1 MGDVQE
7 PGDCLNRLS
16 KHGITT
22 PRWRERLGRVVWYWN
37 DRVLM
42 MRVYSGL
49 GIAMK
54 SKIMGYLP
62 GLLLLAAAACG
73 SPARGQ
79 SPVAGSK
86 KGNLANMSQ
95 TLQLFERGMKNLSS
109 QKYATRQA
117 GSADIRQAIAI
128 LVVRM
133 MQAGGP
139 ERTARVDHLLT
150 YQGDLTRWA
159 RSLLH
164 LPVKKRLALLQWGL
178 APQRLPLVAGVF
190 SHNPQ
195 RRAEVAHPL
204 AKIPGLYADWLLERL
219 LKDSHRLVYIT
230 AMDAVWNRKPTEA
243 MVKTLWRRAVLMG
256 MSPYF
261 QQNRQYFVMFRGQR
275 IMIQDFNQNYWMQL
289 QDGTLA
295 ARVLAHWKPPQLS
308 ILVRQYLAQVCRVPQ
323 MQSVVNQPNGVQAKN
338 FAKLA
343 KGLKRSMV
351 APYLLYLLK
360 RPLTMNMNFNF
371 NNTLAHLSNRTLP
384 LLLLVKMAGLSP
396 ATYHFYKVMPF
407 GGVWGLG
414 TTAQENQGIKKIT
427 VWYAQHGIKPVNFAH
442 PAAAK
447 PRGQVG
453 GGAGGNVGGGGVQNN
468 TPMLKPGA
476 GFLQKLQLLRSQI
489 KNNAPAPKPGV
500 RPEPGP
506 IQVPLLQ
513 GGGPIRMGL
522 KVAPSSAR

>member
-1 MGDVQE
+1 
-7 PGDCLNRLS
+7 
-16 KHGITT
+16 
-22 PRWRERLGRVVWYWN
+22 
-37 DRVLM
+37 
-42 MRVYSGL
+42 
-49 GIAMK
+49 MK
-54 SKIMGYLP
+54 SKIVGYMP
-62 GLLLLAAAACG
+62 GLLLLVAVMTFG

-79 SPVAGSK
+79 GGLAAGSE
-86 KGNLANMSQ
+86 KGRPANLLH
-95 TLQLFERGMKNLSS
+95 TLRLFEQGMKSLSS
-109 QKYATRQA
+109 QKYGTRQA

-139 ERTARVDHLLT
+139 ERKARVDHLLE

-159 RSLLH
+159 RSLVH
-164 LPVKKRLALLQWGL
+164 LPIKKRLAMLQWGL
-178 APQRLPLVAGVF
+178 KPKLLPLVAGAY
-190 SHNPQ
+190 SHNMQ

-295 ARVLAHWKPPQLS
+295 ARVLAHWKPPQLTV
-308 ILVRQYLAQVCRVPQ
+308 LVHHYLEQVCRVPQ
-323 MQSVVNQPNGVQAKN
+323 MQSVVSQPNGMQAKN

-343 KGLKRSMV
+343 EGLKRSVV

-360 RPLTMNMNFNF
+360 RPMTINMNFNF
-371 NNTLAHLSNRTLP
+371 NNTMAHLSNRTLP
-384 LLLLVKMAGLSP
+384 LLMLVKMAGLSP
-396 ATYHFYKVMPF
+396 AKYNFSKIIPF

-414 TTAQENQGIKKIT
+414 TIAQENEDIKKIT
-427 VWYAQHGIKPVNFAH
+427 AWYTKHGINPVKLRVAPALKPGA
-442 PAAAK
+442 
-447 PRGQVG
+447 RVG
-453 GGAGGNVGGGGVQNN
+453 GGAGGNAGGGGV
-468 TPMLKPGA
+468 
-476 GFLQKLQLLRSQI
+476 
-489 KNNAPAPKPGV
+489 PKIV
-500 RPEPGP
+500 
-506 IQVPLLQ
+506 Q
-513 GGGPIRMGL
+513 
-522 KVAPSSAR
+522 

>member
-1 MGDVQE
+1 
-7 PGDCLNRLS
+7 
-16 KHGITT
+16 
-22 PRWRERLGRVVWYWN
+22 
-37 DRVLM
+37 
-42 MRVYSGL
+42 
-49 GIAMK
+49 MK
-54 SKIMGYLP
+54 PKNLKYLP
-62 GLLLLAAAACG
+62 GLLWVATLIVS

-79 SPVAGSK
+79 SPVAGGN

-117 GSADIRQAIAI
+117 GSADLRQALAL
-128 LVVRM
+128 LVARM

-195 RRAEVAHPL
+195 RRADAAHPL
-204 AKIPGLYADWLLERL
+204 AKISGSYTDWLLERL
-219 LKDSHRLVYIT
+219 LRDSHRLVYIT
-230 AMDAVWNRKPTEA
+230 AMDAVWNRKPTPA

-261 QQNRQYFVMFRGQR
+261 QQNRQYTVIFRGQH
-275 IMIQDFNQNYWMQL
+275 IIIQDFNQNYWMQL

-295 ARVLAHWKPPQLS
+295 ARELAHWKPPQLS

-360 RPLTMNMNFNF
+360 RPMTMNMNFNF

-414 TTAQENQGIKKIT
+414 TIAQENQGIKKIT
-427 VWYAQHGIKPVNFAH
+427 AWYAQHGIKPVNPAH

-453 GGAGGNVGGGGVQNN
+453 GGAGGNVGGGGV
-468 TPMLKPGA
+468 K
-476 GFLQKLQLLRSQI
+476 F
-489 KNNAPAPKPGV
+489 NAPAPKPGA
-500 RPEPGP
+500 RPKPGP
-506 IQVPLLQ
+506 IQVPLIQ